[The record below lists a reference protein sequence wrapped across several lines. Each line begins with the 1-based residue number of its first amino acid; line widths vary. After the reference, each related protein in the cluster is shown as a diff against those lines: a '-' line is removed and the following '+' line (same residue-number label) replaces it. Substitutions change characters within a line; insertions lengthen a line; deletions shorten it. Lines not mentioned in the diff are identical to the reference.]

1 MIKHKCILRTALAAL
16 SVISLNPAAMATGT
30 GAPEIDEGLVTTTL
44 HVAAFGGSDGN
55 PGTEGSPLATLAEAF
70 ARYNGGSGGY
80 RIILL
85 PGTHRPGT
93 AGTEPA
99 LSLPGTI
106 PATRPLILEGSGW
119 SPGTHTGDV
128 VISGSEDW
136 SGVWTNAGTENG
148 RTAWEKA
155 WPYVWG
161 LSINI
166 SAPAITPPDVVR
178 TYHLVHVGG
187 VTYYEVLGAGDPT
200 IANLSASEGYFHVDE
215 ATNLIRVVPPASIA
229 DLNTKLVEVSTRR
242 TLLRYFRPQAETS
255 PTPLAVRNLVFR
267 HAAPGLAGAAFRAQ
281 NHNGFILED
290 CHFVD
295 NKNGGL
301 ALEGNSA
308 TTFTVRRC
316 TIAGNGATGAGFRAA
331 NALVTDSRF
340 EGNSRQ
346 ADVAEFYGWDY
357 GGFKIG
363 ESSNVSFT
371 HLFVKNNYGVGMWI
385 DTGNVGILVDNCY
398 SKDNTTTGIF
408 IENNNSNTIPGLG
421 SATTVE
427 VRNSTFAYNIQTS
440 PANPVVGRGIYITES
455 ENVVIHGCLVYG
467 NQTQLR
473 IADGPLRGPVGN
485 VEISNSSLVCLDAG
499 QALIDAAGATSWSQ
513 FISTYS
519 PASDGNNWYT
529 PASTIAFPDAS
540 RAITL
545 NLAGWKSLVGAE
557 AHSTWGTALLD
568 VGLETSTDQAN
579 WVPATSGIYDV
590 TEAERFFRV
599 TLEKLAL

>member
-1 MIKHKCILRTALAAL
+1 MAEHKLMLRLAAL
-16 SVISLNPAAMATGT
+16 ALSLLPLAHPAAAAGT

-44 HVAAFGGSDGN
+44 HVAPFGGSDAN

-70 ARYNGGSGGY
+70 ARYSAGSGGY

-93 AGTEPA
+93 AGSEPA

-106 PATRPLILEGSGW
+106 TSTRPLILEGQGW

-136 SGVWTNAGTENG
+136 SGGWTNAGTENG
-148 RTAWEKA
+148 RTAWQKA
-155 WPYVWG
+155 WPYNWG
-161 LSINI
+161 LSPNI
-166 SAPAITPPDVVR
+166 FAPAITPPDVVR
-178 TYHLVHVGG
+178 TYHLVHVAG
-187 VTYYEVLGAGDPT
+187 VTYYEVINPSDPT
-200 IANLSASEGYFHVDE
+200 IANLSAGEGYFYVDE
-215 ATNLIRVVPPASIA
+215 AADLIRVVPPASIA

-242 TLLRYFRPQAETS
+242 TLLRYFRTQAETS
-255 PTPLAVRNLVFR
+255 PTPLAVRNVIFR
-267 HAAPGLAGAAFRAQ
+267 HAAPGLAGAAVRAQ
-281 NHNGFILED
+281 NLNGFIFED
-290 CHFVD
+290 CHFTD

-308 TTFTVRRC
+308 TTFTLRRC
-316 TIAGNGATGAGFRAA
+316 TISGNGATGAGFRAA

-385 DTGNVGILVDNCY
+385 DTGNVGITIDNCY

-408 IENNNSNTIPGLG
+408 IENNNANTVPGLG
-421 SATTVE
+421 ATTTVE
-427 VRNSTFAYNIQTS
+427 VRNSTFAYNTQTS
-440 PANPVVGRGIYITES
+440 PANPVVGRGLYITES
-455 ENVVIHGCLVYG
+455 ENVVIDNCMVYG
-467 NQTQLR
+467 NEIQLR
-473 IADGPLRGPVGN
+473 IADGPLRGPIN
-485 VEISNSSLVCLDAG
+485 NIEISNSSLICLDAG
-499 QALIDAAGATSWSQ
+499 QTLISAVNPTSWSQ
-513 FISTYS
+513 FINTFS
-519 PASDGNNWYT
+519 PSSDGNNWYS

-557 AHSTWGTALLD
+557 ANSTWGTALLE
-568 VGLETSTDQAN
+568 VGLETSIDGTS
-579 WVPATSGIYDV
+579 WVPAASGIYDV